1 MSDTQY
7 PKRTRP
13 GDYEPPA
20 ETANEAPGSRQVED
34 PLAELARLIDEDPFA
49 DFNQRRREPY
59 LTGNPATAD
68 DAAAGDAAAADTIL
82 AGATSDEV
90 PVAAAPADGGLVT
103 QYLQEA
109 TPQEPAPQ
117 DFAGE
122 GAAPSADLPQ
132 QDYGQQEYGHEP
144 TPAPFEAGPSA
155 PSPGLPH
162 EAPYEAPH
170 AEPARYDDPVAAPF
184 HLDPLAP
191 ETGYAGADQAGA
203 DMPAPAAQAPADQV
217 PVEEAPFAA
226 ADPAAPIRRIE
237 PDFDV
242 APAQAGQPDIV
253 HPDTA
258 YTETAHTD
266 YADTG
271 YTPPAADPEQRIEP
285 ALFEHEI
292 HRAEPQVEPQIH
304 DPLAGG
310 AVGAEAPEGGAA
322 AAPQS
327 LEPDFDRDATERL
340 YADLAAATQAAEP
353 SFQTSALEQPL
364 PDPITPDPVMPDLGA
379 TDPVLPDAGAPEPA
393 SVSPPYDPAAD
404 FEARLLEDLPVP
416 ADEVPAPALPQTD
429 VPPVPAAPSVSV
441 DPPAGAS
448 PHGFD
453 PGDLSGLT
461 GAATAQPPLGEPS
474 LGGQAPQQSA
484 RGAPAVDLSGL
495 EAELANTD
503 FTQTDPVFDESG
515 HVPPMESE
523 DANAGTSRRRGLFIL
538 AGLIAVVVVGGAG
551 AFFVNLFGGG
561 EASGPAPVIRADKS
575 PTKVQPQQSGEQPA
589 QEQGKLVYDRV
600 SGDGS
605 DENTKLVPRQEEIAD
620 VGGKAVRVINPNA
633 EETGLRGTSNG
644 TGSALL
650 DEDAPKRVRTV
661 VVKPDGTI
669 VGEIEPPIEPQT
681 DQSPA
686 PLTQGQTQGTGQE
699 QSGQQAALQ
708 PAPLPG
714 QDGSSLD
721 SGASQAT
728 TPGLQGGQ
736 EGAASTDSAATAEG
750 GVPLPRARPSDLP
763 RSEAAPV
770 QTQSSQGAASNFVPP
785 SAPSANNARSN
796 QPISLTPTGNQ
807 TQTQATQTATQTAAA
822 QTQAAQQASAPQ
834 TTTFPAGSF
843 VVQVAASRNEQDAR
857 STAASISQRYSG
869 QLSGYSPQVERADL
883 GDRGIYYR
891 VGVGPM
897 NTQAAANSLCSNLK
911 SAGLDCFVRRN

>member
-13 GDYEPPA
+13 GDYETPA

-68 DAAAGDAAAADTIL
+68 EAAADEAPADDAFAANAPAGDA
-82 AGATSDEV
+82 
-90 PVAAAPADGGLVT
+90 PVATAPADDGLVT
-103 QYLQEA
+103 QYSQDAVPQDPVSGDLASEAA
-109 TPQEPAPQ
+109 TPP
-117 DFAGE
+117 
-122 GAAPSADLPQ
+122 ADLPP
-132 QDYGQQEYGHEP
+132 QDYGHEP
-144 TPAPFEAGPSA
+144 SAAPFEAEPS
-155 PSPGLPH
+155 SPAH
-162 EAPYEAPH
+162 DATFEASYEAPQ
-170 AEPARYDDPVAAPF
+170 AEPVRYDDPVSAPF
-184 HLDPLAP
+184 HPDPTGP
-191 ETGYAGADQAGA
+191 ETGYVGVDPAGA
-203 DMPAPAAQAPADQV
+203 DMPAPAGQGPVGQAPVD
-217 PVEEAPFAA
+217 EAPFAA

-237 PDFDV
+237 PEFGV
-242 APAQAGQPDIV
+242 EPTRTAQPDTV

-271 YTPPAADPEQRIEP
+271 YTPAAADPEQRIEP

-292 HRAEPQVEPQIH
+292 HRAEPEVEPQIH

-310 AVGAEAPEGGAA
+310 AVSAEAPEDAA
-322 AAPQS
+322 VPQG

-353 SFQTSALEQPL
+353 SFQASALDRPL
-364 PDPITPDPVMPDLGA
+364 PDPVAPDPIMPDLGA
-379 TDPVLPDAGAPEPA
+379 TDPVLPDAGASEPA
-393 SVSPPYDPAAD
+393 SAPPPYDPAAD
-404 FEARLLEDLPVP
+404 FEARLLEDLPAP
-416 ADEVPAPALPQTD
+416 ADEVPAPALPETARSGGLPTD
-429 VPPVPAAPSVSV
+429 VPPVPVAPSVSV
-441 DPPAGAS
+441 DPSAGAS

-453 PGDLSGLT
+453 PGDLSDLT
-461 GAATAQPPLGEPS
+461 GASTGQSPLGRPAPPQS
-474 LGGQAPQQSA
+474 PQA
-484 RGAPAVDLSGL
+484 APTVDLSGL

-523 DANAGTSRRRGLFIL
+523 NTEAGTSRRRGLFIL

-561 EASGPAPVIRADKS
+561 DTSGPAPVIRADKS
-575 PTKVQPQQSGEQPA
+575 PTKVQPQQSGEEPA

-669 VGEIEPPIEPQT
+669 VGEIEPPIEPQAE
-681 DQSPA
+681 QSPA
-686 PLTQGQTQGTGQE
+686 PLNQGLNQE

-721 SGASQAT
+721 SGANQAT
-728 TPGLQGGQ
+728 APGLQGEQ
-736 EGAASTDSAATAEG
+736 EGAASIDGAAAAEG

-796 QPISLTPTGNQ
+796 QPISLAPTGGQ
-807 TQTQATQTATQTAAA
+807 AQTQATQTATQTAAA
-822 QTQAAQQASAPQ
+822 QTQATQTQATQQASAPQ

>member
-59 LTGNPATAD
+59 LTGNPASAD
-68 DAAAGDAAAADTIL
+68 DAATDEAPAGDAADTIL
-82 AGATSDEV
+82 AGATSEET
-90 PVAAAPADGGLVT
+90 PVAAAPAGGGLFT
-103 QYLQEA
+103 QHPQEVAPQEA
-109 TPQEPAPQ
+109 APQ

-122 GAAPSADLPQ
+122 GAAPSADLPP
-132 QDYGQQEYGHEP
+132 QDYGQQDYGHEP
-144 TPAPFEAGPSA
+144 TPAPFETEPPA
-155 PSPGLPH
+155 LPH
-162 EAPYEAPH
+162 EASYEAPQ
-170 AEPARYDDPVAAPF
+170 AAPVRYDDPVAAPF
-184 HLDPLAP
+184 HPDPLAP

-242 APAQAGQPDIV
+242 EPTQAGQPDTV
-253 HPDTA
+253 LPDTA
-258 YTETAHTD
+258 YADTAHTD
-266 YADTG
+266 YAPAE
-271 YTPPAADPEQRIEP
+271 YAPPGAEPEQRIEP

-292 HRAEPQVEPQIH
+292 HRAEPQAEPQIH
-304 DPLAGG
+304 DSLAGG
-310 AVGAEAPEGGAA
+310 AVGAEAPEDRAAGAG
-322 AAPQS
+322 APQS

-353 SFQTSALEQPL
+353 SFRTSALEQPL
-364 PDPITPDPVMPDLGA
+364 PDPITPDPITPDLGA
-379 TDPVLPDAGAPEPA
+379 PDPVLPDAGASA
-393 SVSPPYDPAAD
+393 HAAVSPPYDPAAD
-404 FEARLLEDLPVP
+404 FEARLLEDLPAP
-416 ADEVPAPALPQTD
+416 ADEVPALPQTD

-474 LGGQAPQQSA
+474 LGGPAPQQSPQ
-484 RGAPAVDLSGL
+484 GAPAVDLSGL

-503 FTQTDPVFDESG
+503 FTQTDPVFDETG
-515 HVPPMESE
+515 HVPPMES
-523 DANAGTSRRRGLFIL
+523 DDTQAGTSRRRGLFIL

-633 EETGLRGTSNG
+633 EETGLRGTSSG

-669 VGEIEPPIEPQT
+669 VGEIEPPT

-686 PLTQGQTQGTGQE
+686 PLNQGQTQGTGQE

-714 QDGSSLD
+714 QDGSSRD
-721 SGASQAT
+721 SGASQTT

-736 EGAASTDSAATAEG
+736 EGAAAPTDSAAAGEG

-770 QTQSSQGAASNFVPP
+770 QTQSQSSQGAASNFVPP
-785 SAPSANNARSN
+785 SAPSTNNARSN
-796 QPISLTPTGNQ
+796 QPISLTPTGGQ
-807 TQTQATQTATQTAAA
+807 AQTQATQTATQTAAA
-822 QTQAAQQASAPQ
+822 QTQATQQASAPQ

-857 STAASISQRYSG
+857 STAASITQRYSS